1 VSKTTHQ
8 NLILDQFTRQAAP
21 FSAAAMIKDEAVLRL
36 IVEAASPRPD
46 DALLDVACGP
56 GLVVCAFAPHVR
68 QATGIDLT
76 PAMLEAAGRETAQR
90 CLHNVA
96 LDHGDVYALPYD
108 DDSFSIVIARYAFHH
123 LLDPFA
129 ALREMARVCTP
140 AGRILVVD
148 AYAPED
154 PMQAAEYNRIER
166 LRDPSHARA
175 LSLSELAGLF
185 NDCGL
190 GEPRIT
196 RYELSVELKDLLA
209 RAFANPGDEA
219 EIAAVFAAAAMDGRL
234 GIPVRRLGEAIQ
246 IGYQAAILA
255 ASPAR

>member
-1 VSKTTHQ
+1 VNKTTHQ

-46 DALLDVACGP
+46 DTVLDVACGP

-76 PAMLEAAGRETAQR
+76 PAMLEEARKAAAQR
-90 CLHNVA
+90 RLRNIA
-96 LDHGDVYALPYD
+96 LDHGNVYALPYD
-108 DDSFSIVIARYAFHH
+108 DGGFSIVIARYAFHH

-129 ALREMARVCTP
+129 ALREMARVCAP
-140 AGRILVVD
+140 GGRILVVD

-154 PMQAAEYNRIER
+154 PTQAAEYNRIER

-175 LSLSELAGLF
+175 LSLPELASLF
-185 NDCGL
+185 SRCGL
-190 GEPRIT
+190 GQPWIT
-196 RYELSVELKDLLA
+196 SYELPVELKDLLA
-209 RAFANPGDEA
+209 RAFPNPGDEA
-219 EIAAVFAAAAMDGRL
+219 EIASVFTAAAVDGRL
-234 GIPVRRLGEAIQ
+234 GIPVRREGEAIH
-246 IGYQAAILA
+246 IAYQAAILA
-255 ASPAR
+255 ASPAH